1 MDIFDKT
8 CFFKKKIKIKFDLPV
23 NCNDNLTLEKEEI
36 ILGCCSCK
44 YLNENKKIEGR
55 VNGSLYYCSKLKTY
69 VNGASGSCDNY
80 FIDHGRKIYTRDEI
94 YDDGKKYYND
104 TTPVGFYLV
113 VLIILIILGLFLGV
127 FN

>member
-1 MDIFDKT
+1 M
-8 CFFKKKIKIKFDLPV
+8 
-23 NCNDNLTLEKEEI
+23 
-36 ILGCCSCK
+36 GCCSCK
-44 YLNENKKIEGR
+44 YLNENCKMEGK
-55 VNGSLYYCSKLKTY
+55 VSGSLYYCSKLKPS
-69 VNGASGSCDNY
+69 VNGASGRCANY
-80 FIDHGRKIYTRDEI
+80 CIDHGRKVYTRDEI

>member
-1 MDIFDKT
+1 M
-8 CFFKKKIKIKFDLPV
+8 
-23 NCNDNLTLEKEEI
+23 
-36 ILGCCSCK
+36 
-44 YLNENKKIEGR
+44 EGR

-80 FIDHGRKIYTRDEI
+80 CIDHGRKIYTRDEI

>member
-1 MDIFDKT
+1 MV
-8 CFFKKKIKIKFDLPV
+8 LAV
-23 NCNDNLTLEKEEI
+23 
-36 ILGCCSCK
+36 
-44 YLNENKKIEGR
+44 
-55 VNGSLYYCSKLKTY
+55 
-69 VNGASGSCDNY
+69 ADNY
-80 FIDHGRKIYTRDEI
+80 CIDHGRKIYTRDEI

>member
-1 MDIFDKT
+1 M
-8 CFFKKKIKIKFDLPV
+8 
-23 NCNDNLTLEKEEI
+23 
-36 ILGCCSCK
+36 GCCSCK
-44 YLNENKKIEGR
+44 YLNENCKIEGR

-80 FIDHGRKIYTRDEI
+80 CIDHGRKIYTRDEI